1 LGVSVGAVDW
11 LRRRGVIY
19 RIWCVL
25 LCWVMMNEMVG
36 FVWNTVFDSFEALFL
51 NITCLLEPKR
61 FHRSGDKVN
70 ARTLQ

>member
-1 LGVSVGAVDW
+1 
-11 LRRRGVIY
+11 
-19 RIWCVL
+19 
-25 LCWVMMNEMVG
+25 MMNEMVG